1 MDNKIDTIDN
11 ITAVRKIKS
20 NENDEGSDSVI
31 PLTLI
36 TDWFVCIYIA
46 ARAGPMELPTILNIL
61 LIPIVTPVD
70 SRGDDKR
77 ITFIAPTAASDN
89 PADNIPK
96 PVEINNSEEWNS
108 NIITKPNVVKAE
120 PKIIG
125 FIDPNLDMMIPDV
138 GPNNKSTIAK
148 GNWTFPVSIAF
159 SPNPTGIGFAQNW
172 YGLKN
177 HKHRKTYDHYYCARY
192 QYLRFKKNFK
202 VHQWIF
208 CMLFNVNK

>member
-1 MDNKIDTIDN
+1 MDNEIDTIDN

-20 NENDEGSDSVI
+20 NENDDGKDSTT

-36 TDWFVCIYIA
+36 IDWFVCIYIA

-61 LIPIVTPVD
+61 LIPIVTPED

-77 ITFIAPTAASDN
+77 TTFIAPTAANDS
-89 PADNIPK
+89 PADNMPK
-96 PVEINNSEEWNS
+96 PVEIKNSDEWNS

-125 FIDPNLDMMIPDV
+125 FKEPNLDIIIPDV

-148 GNWTFPVSIAF
+148 GNWTLPVSIAF
-159 SPNPTGIGFAQNW
+159 SPKPTGIGVCTKIGIVWKTINIESPTIIIIVLGINIW
-172 YGLKN
+172 GLRNILKSIN
-177 HKHRKTYDHYYCARY
+177 GDSAR
-192 QYLRFKKNFK
+192 FST
-202 VHQWIF
+202 
-208 CMLFNVNK
+208 

>member
-11 ITAVRKIKS
+11 TTAVRKIKS
-20 NENDEGSDSVI
+20 NENDEGKDSTI

-61 LIPIVTPVD
+61 LIPIVTPED

-77 ITFIAPTAASDN
+77 TTFIAPTAASDR

-96 PVEINNSEEWNS
+96 PVEIKNSDEWNS
-108 NIITKPNVVKAE
+108 NIITKPNVVRAE
-120 PKIIG
+120 PKIMG
-125 FIDPNLDMMIPDV
+125 FRDPNLDIMIPDV

-148 GNWTFPVSIAF
+148 GNWTLPVSMAF
-159 SPNPTGIGFAQNW
+159 SPKPIGIGVCTKIGMVWKTINIERPTIIIIVLGINIW
-172 YGLKN
+172 GL
-177 HKHRKTYDHYYCARY
+177 RKIFKSINGDSAR
-192 QYLRFKKNFK
+192 FS
-202 VHQWIF
+202 
-208 CMLFNVNK
+208 M

>member
-11 ITAVRKIKS
+11 TTAVRKIKS
-20 NENDEGSDSVI
+20 NENDEGKDSTT

-61 LIPIVTPVD
+61 LIPIVTPED

-77 ITFIAPTAASDN
+77 TTFIAPTAASDS

-96 PVEINNSEEWNS
+96 PVEINNSDEWNS
-108 NIITKPNVVKAE
+108 NIITKPKVVKAE

-125 FIDPNLDMMIPDV
+125 FKDPNLDMMIPDV

-148 GNWTFPVSIAF
+148 GNWTLPVSMAF
-159 SPNPTGIGFAQNW
+159 SPKPIGIGVCTKIGMVWKTINIERPTIIIIVLVINIW
-172 YGLKN
+172 GL
-177 HKHRKTYDHYYCARY
+177 RKILKSINGDSAR
-192 QYLRFKKNFK
+192 FST
-202 VHQWIF
+202 
-208 CMLFNVNK
+208 